1 MLPCAGRPAL
11 VVQPLTLAPPQL
23 EIPPNFPPESFAD
36 LGGMHHAHPISRR
49 SSLAS
54 SAAPSLHSQ
63 ILAAPRMIESRAPF
77 HAALRP
83 PPEEGLDT
91 SGGTLPQDATADAT
105 NPQAGETKDTPAV
118 DKADAAAVE
127 GVPEPLD
134 KDKTVRLPTLC
145 HSRKRPDPAWRRCS
159 RSLWQCPAAE
169 SCRTLGTACWESLLP
184 I

>member
-1 MLPCAGRPAL
+1 M
-11 VVQPLTLAPPQL
+11 QPLTLAPRQL
-23 EIPPNFPPESFAD
+23 EIPPDFPPESFAD
-36 LGGMHHAHPISRR
+36 LGGMQHAHPLSRR
-49 SSLAS
+49 SSLVP

-63 ILAAPRMIESRAPF
+63 ILAAPRVTESRAPS

-91 SGGTLPQDATADAT
+91 SGGTLPQDAAADAT
-105 NPQAGETKDTPAV
+105 NPQTGETKDTLAV

-127 GVPEPLD
+127 DVPEPLV

-145 HSRKRPDPAWRRCS
+145 RSRKRPDPAWRRCS

-169 SCRTLGTACWESLLP
+169 SCRALGTAC
-184 I
+184 